1 MPNQRASVPYLPT
14 AGRMVEWIPEE
25 STNGAGFERSS
36 KHVVGSGPGRCAVP
50 SDVAIVVSGTERL
63 TSSPYSVA
71 SRLRV

>member
-36 KHVVGSGPGRCAVP
+36 KHVVARAQAV
-50 SDVAIVVSGTERL
+50 ALLRAT
-63 TSSPYSVA
+63 
-71 SRLRV
+71 SRLSSTGRSG